1 MIECAQ
7 SFSVALTDQHGLQ
20 IDRSTMKPAQCTFL
34 LGLTWVALPWPARAM
49 PASVD
54 LVDVRLDLRRGAR
67 RFDGIGGLSAG
78 ASSRALFDYPGISL
92 SIFIFAI
99 IVFVSFI

>member
-1 MIECAQ
+1 
-7 SFSVALTDQHGLQ
+7 
-20 IDRSTMKPAQCTFL
+20 
-34 LGLTWVALPWPARAM
+34 M

-99 IVFVSFI
+99 IVFVSFIKSIVYGSLSNSSNFLSTRDPQNLLEVTFWTSCLRLPLGLGTRY